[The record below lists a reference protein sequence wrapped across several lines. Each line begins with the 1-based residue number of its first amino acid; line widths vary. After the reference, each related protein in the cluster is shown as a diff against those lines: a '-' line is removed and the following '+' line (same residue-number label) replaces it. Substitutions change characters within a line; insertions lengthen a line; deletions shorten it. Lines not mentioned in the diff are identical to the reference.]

1 MTVTRAR
8 GHLRPRIA
16 GYNSHSRGG
25 MASADHLPGDLFS
38 ETVLPPKLD
47 VNVGAKS
54 YFFQPPPSSAADTLH
69 QSTTSFQ
76 SRDLTPNTSRKR
88 SRHQYS
94 LSNSATPCSAP
105 SRSWAVPSGYTT
117 PNLASPA
124 PFVNT
129 QYRLAG
135 GLDTPTAA
143 LTRSLDLNEGNGP
156 SPSMALRGGSRG
168 TSRGIACEDYFG
180 RLPSALARE
189 ANGRPRIYS
198 THSSKDGWGATVYTI
213 LGAAGKVWEFCKS
226 NAFQGF
232 YAGKGQGYELKPSM
246 HSMDEND
253 LQWHDLDEKDPTLGK
268 RTGQDSIPGQFPE
281 ADFIEDYMLQDH
293 STPPRAAKKVQRSK
307 GEGGMRENWVMV
319 DRSPMRSRDG
329 SPVRL
334 SARKLPP
341 SSASGR
347 RPVTRGERRS
357 LLPAHRPSL
366 TSHAGSPGMRSDRP
380 ASFASPRSPLTSPR
394 HESPVSVEVQR
405 HAARIRRQEI
415 EEDANLQRFNQQL
428 KAMIREGKEALRT
441 TVEVE
446 DESDVVADEGYIEG
460 DYFDEQEK
468 G

>member
-1 MTVTRAR
+1 MPSTT
-8 GHLRPRIA
+8 
-16 GYNSHSRGG
+16 
-25 MASADHLPGDLFS
+25 HLPGAPFS
-38 ETVLPPKLD
+38 ETVISPKLD
-47 VNVGAKS
+47 LNVGAKS
-54 YFFQPPPSSAADTLH
+54 YFFQPPPSAAADTLH
-69 QSTTSFQ
+69 QSSASFQ
-76 SRDLTPNTSRKR
+76 SHDLTPNTSRKR

-94 LSNSATPCSAP
+94 LSDSATPCSAP
-105 SRSWAVPSGYTT
+105 IRNWVVPSGYNT

-143 LTRSLDLNEGNGP
+143 LNRSLDLSEGNG
-156 SPSMALRGGSRG
+156 SSTNMTSRGGSHG

-180 RLPSALARE
+180 RLPSALPRE

-198 THSSKDGWGATVYTI
+198 RHSSKDGWGGTVYTI
-213 LGAAGKVWEFCKS
+213 LGAAGKVWEFCKTS
-226 NAFQGF
+226 AFRGF
-232 YAGKGQGYELKPSM
+232 YAGKGQGYELKQSIHP
-246 HSMDEND
+246 MDETD
-253 LQWHDLDEKDPTLGK
+253 LQWHDLDEKESTFDERRRQNP
-268 RTGQDSIPGQFPE
+268 IPGRFPD

-293 STPPRAAKKVQRSK
+293 SSPRRAAKKIQRSK

-341 SSASGR
+341 SSPSGR
-347 RPVTRGERRS
+347 RPVTKAERRS

-366 TSHAGSPGMRSDRP
+366 TSYAGSPGMRSDRP
-380 ASFASPRSPLTSPR
+380 ASFASSRSPLTSPKR
-394 HESPVSVEVQR
+394 ESPVSMEVQR
-405 HAARIRRQEI
+405 HAARIRRREI
-415 EEDANLQRFNQQL
+415 EEDANLKRFNQQL

-446 DESDVVADEGYIEG
+446 DETDVVADEGYIEG
-460 DYFDEQEK
+460 DYFDEGEK